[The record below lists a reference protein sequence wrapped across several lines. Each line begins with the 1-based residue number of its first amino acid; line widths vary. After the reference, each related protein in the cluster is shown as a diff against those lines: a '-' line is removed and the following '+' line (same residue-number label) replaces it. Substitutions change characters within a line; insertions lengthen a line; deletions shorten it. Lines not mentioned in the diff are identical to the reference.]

1 MVQSTTGVDINM
13 VSKIKQ
19 LSLAV
24 LLAATASAAQ
34 ADVRFN
40 GFASIKAGS
49 TLSSSDSLYGYDKE
63 VDFKNES
70 LFALQV
76 QADLAD
82 RLSVTAQLMGRGA
95 NDFNAEF
102 EWAYLTYEL
111 NHQTRI
117 NAGRLRTPF
126 YRYSDFMDVGYAYDW
141 ARVPSS
147 VYNLDFNNID
157 GISLVRFG
165 QLGDIDSSLQFVL
178 GSYSGTTNMT
188 PVPFDA
194 NIDRVAGATWELTQG
209 NFSARLAYLT
219 GKLTMVDQDGELSG
233 LLSLLEQSGFADTA
247 NQIRIDDAR
256 SAFMGLALG
265 YDNGSLVLSGE
276 IVRARTK
283 DTVIPTQNGF
293 YLSAGYRINSY
304 TPFVSFERRDNEG
317 RAEIYQALAEGNPFR
332 PIVADLVEDFT
343 IQRDT
348 WNIGSRYDFHPSA
361 ALKVQ
366 FSSQK
371 NKVADRRDQLLT
383 VGIDLVF

>member
-1 MVQSTTGVDINM
+1 M
-13 VSKIKQ
+13 VSTIKQ
-19 LSLAV
+19 LSLGV
-24 LLAATASAAQ
+24 LLALTATAVH
-34 ADVRFN
+34 ADIRFN

-82 RLSVTAQLMGRGA
+82 RLSVTAQLMGRGE

-111 NHQTRI
+111 DSQTRI

-147 VYNLDFNNID
+147 VYNLDFNNLE

-165 QLGDIDSSLQFVL
+165 QLGTVDSTIQLIF
-178 GSYSGTTNMT
+178 GSYTGETNIT
-188 PVPFDA
+188 PAPADVS
-194 NIDRVAGATWELTQG
+194 IDRVAGATWELMQG
-209 NFSARLAYLT
+209 NYSARLAYLT
-219 GKLTMVDQDGELSG
+219 GKLTMVDQDGELTG
-233 LLSLLEQSGFADTA
+233 LLGLLEQSGFAETA
-247 NQIRIDDAR
+247 HQIRIDDA
-256 SAFMGLALG
+256 SSTFMGLALG
-265 YDNGSLVLSGE
+265 YDNGSLVLGGE
-276 IVRARTK
+276 IVRSKVK
-283 DTVIPTQNGF
+283 DTVIPTQNG
-293 YLSAGYRINSY
+293 YYVSAGYRINSY
-304 TPFVSFERRDNEG
+304 TPFISFESRDNDG
-317 RAEIYQALAEGNPFR
+317 KAEIYQALASGNPFR
-332 PIVADLVEDFT
+332 PAVEGVVESFT
-343 IQRDT
+343 TKRDT

-371 NKVADRRDQLLT
+371 DKVSDQRDQLVT
-383 VGIDLVF
+383 VGVDLVF

>member
-1 MVQSTTGVDINM
+1 M

-19 LSLAV
+19 LSLGV
-24 LLAATASAAQ
+24 LLAFAASSAHAEI
-34 ADVRFN
+34 RFN

-49 TLSSSDSLYGYDKE
+49 TLSSSDHLYGYDKE
-63 VDFKNES
+63 VDFNNES

-82 RLSVTAQLMGRGA
+82 RLSVTAQLMGRGE

-111 NHQTRI
+111 NSQTRI
-117 NAGRLRTPF
+117 NAGRIRTPF

-147 VYNLDFNNID
+147 VYNLDFNNLE
-157 GISLVRFG
+157 GVSLVRFG
-165 QLGDIDSSLQFVL
+165 QLGTVESSIQLIF
-178 GSYSGTTNMT
+178 GSYSGETSIT
-188 PVPFDA
+188 PVPADA
-194 NIDRVAGATWELTQG
+194 SIEQVAGATWELSQG
-209 NFSARLAYLT
+209 NVSARLAYLT
-219 GKLTMVDQDGELSG
+219 GKLTLVDQDGELSS
-233 LLSLLEQSGFADTA
+233 LLNLLEQSGFADTA
-247 NQIRIDDAR
+247 NQIRINDAR
-256 SAFMGLALG
+256 SSFMGLALG

-276 IVRARTK
+276 LVQAK
-283 DTVIPTQNGF
+283 VNDTVIPTQNGY

-304 TPFVSFERRDNEG
+304 TPFVSFENRNNDG
-317 RAEIYQALAEGNPFR
+317 KAEIYQALAATNPFR
-332 PIVADLVEDFT
+332 PAVEGVVDSFT
-343 IQRDT
+343 TKRDT

-371 NKVADRRDQLLT
+371 DKALDQRDQLLT

>member
-1 MVQSTTGVDINM
+1 M

-49 TLSSSDSLYGYDKE
+49 TLSSSDNLYGYDKE

-95 NDFNAEF
+95 NDFKAEF

-111 NHQTRI
+111 NQQTRI

-141 ARVPSS
+141 ARVPNS
-147 VYNLDFNNID
+147 VYNLDFNNLE
-157 GISLVRFG
+157 GVSLVRFG
-165 QLGDIDSSLQFVL
+165 QLGTVDSTLQFIL

-233 LLSLLEQSGFADTA
+233 LLNLLEQSGFADTA
-247 NQIRIDDAR
+247 SQIRIDDAR

-317 RAEIYQALAEGNPFR
+317 RSEIYQAMAEGNPLR
-332 PIVADLVEDFT
+332 PFVAETVEYFT

-361 ALKVQ
+361 ALKMQ

>member
-1 MVQSTTGVDINM
+1 MIGVQIHM

-19 LSLAV
+19 LSLGV
-24 LLAATASAAQ
+24 LLALSATAAQ
-34 ADVRFN
+34 AEIRFN
-40 GFASIKAGS
+40 GFASIQAGS
-49 TLSSSDSLYGYDKE
+49 TLSSSDSLYGYNNE

-70 LFALQV
+70 LFALQA
-76 QADLAD
+76 QADLGD

-111 NHQTRI
+111 NSQTRI

-147 VYNLDFNNID
+147 VYNLDFNNLE
-157 GISLVRFG
+157 GVSLVRFG
-165 QLGDIDSSLQFVL
+165 QLGEVDSTLQLIL
-178 GSYSGTTNMT
+178 GSYSGTTAIT
-188 PVPFDA
+188 PAPADA
-194 NIDRVAGATWELTQG
+194 TIERIAGATWELVQG
-209 NFSARLAYLT
+209 DFSARLAYLT
-219 GKLTMVDQDGELSG
+219 GKLTLVDQDGELSG
-233 LLSLLEQSGFADTA
+233 LLNLLEQSGFASTA
-247 NQIRIDDAR
+247 SQIRIDDAS

-276 IVRARTK
+276 VVRARVK
-283 DTVIPTQNGF
+283 DTVIPTQNGY
-293 YLSAGYRINSY
+293 YLSAGYRIDSY
-304 TPFVSFERRDNEG
+304 TPFVSFERRDNDG
-317 RAEIYQALAEGNPFR
+317 KAEIYQALAAENLFR
-332 PIVADLVEDFT
+332 PAVTTVVESFT
-343 IQRDT
+343 TKRDT

-371 NKVADRRDQLLT
+371 DKVADRRDQLLT

>member
-1 MVQSTTGVDINM
+1 M

-24 LLAATASAAQ
+24 LLASTASAAQ

-49 TLSSSDSLYGYDKE
+49 TLSSSDNLYGYDKE

-95 NDFNAEF
+95 NDFKAEF

-111 NHQTRI
+111 NQQTRI

-141 ARVPSS
+141 ARVPNS
-147 VYNLDFNNID
+147 VYNLDFNNLE
-157 GISLVRFG
+157 GVSLVRFG
-165 QLGDIDSSLQFVL
+165 QLGTVDSTLQFIL

-233 LLSLLEQSGFADTA
+233 LLNLLEQSGFADTA
-247 NQIRIDDAR
+247 SQIRIDDAR

-317 RAEIYQALAEGNPFR
+317 RSEIYQAMAEGNPLR
-332 PIVADLVEDFT
+332 PFVAETVEYFT

-361 ALKVQ
+361 ALKMQ